1 MNSPSDDDAA
11 AEFSARHSSRTVQL
25 IVDDF
30 PRKILRL
37 DCLLRSQFSA
47 AAPQDGG
54 QVEYETANCLCVDD
68 YSAADTGV
76 EYCDER
82 VCLSVCV
89 FVCVCRRSCLR
100 NYTSDLHHIFT
111 HVSYDRGSVLLWRHS
126 DTSCTYGFIDD
137 VTFARAKVV

>member
-1 MNSPSDDDAA
+1 MNSPSDDAGA

-54 QVEYETANCLCVDD
+54 QVNTKQL
-68 YSAADTGV
+68 T
-76 EYCDER
+76 
-82 VCLSVCV
+82 VCTL
-89 FVCVCRRSCLR
+89 
-100 NYTSDLHHIFT
+100 
-111 HVSYDRGSVLLWRHS
+111 VLP
-126 DTSCTYGFIDD
+126 
-137 VTFARAKVV
+137 VA